1 MVDAHWLGAQHLRQ
15 SLSPCL
21 ESQGPCRVVLNQ
33 FDWISRVSFA
43 VGDDFESGFHDRRR
57 ERPNLGTFLASELF
71 NRPSASLCNEL
82 VEVPQACI
90 GIS

>member
-1 MVDAHWLGAQHLRQ
+1 MRTGLGPSTFDNR
-15 SLSPCL
+15 CL
-21 ESQGPCRVVLNQ
+21 HASNRKGPCRVVLNQ